1 MADNK
6 LENLALNT
14 IGFVYGVTVHRR
26 GFWNIIKRI
35 HRKYN
40 NGYEGVCDNNALVR
54 PPLFRADGYFIRREK
69 KIPFLYLIEVENHS
83 KLTAEKLH
91 WYAEI
96 FDDFCT
102 SETSWEFRVIV
113 TDRYGLNVRPLQLS
127 VVWQNLVCGI
137 DYVK

>member
-1 MADNK
+1 MFKQYRLRNSYIGK
-6 LENLALNT
+6 KIGT
-14 IGFVYGVTVHRR
+14 IT
-26 GFWNIIKRI
+26 IIKRLPSKRFGKQI
-35 HRKYN
+35 CTM
-40 NGYEGVCDNNALVR
+40 YEGVCDNNALVR

-113 TDRYGLNVRPLQLS
+113 P
-127 VVWQNLVCGI
+127 I
-137 DYVK
+137 DMALM